1 MRPAGLAILSVLGSG
16 LACGLDRD
24 GIDVALAASTER
36 AVQQALDARSTEQ
49 RLSLNAN
56 ASSRLARQIVDDAP
70 ADLFLSADEA
80 WADAVAA
87 ERPVLA
93 RVDLLHNR
101 IVEVHAEGA
110 RGCTALADPDHV
122 PAGRYAKLGLEA
134 AGRWPPADLVPFPTG
149 PAAARAVANGDC
161 AAGFVYATDALASG
175 LEPVRTLDVRAT
187 YPLLLLHERG
197 RPVYEALQ
205 SPAAREAFVR
215 HGFEV
220 SP

>member
-1 MRPAGLAILSVLGSG
+1 VRPAGLAILTVLGSG
-16 LACGLDRD
+16 LACGVD
-24 GIDVALAASTER
+24 GEWVDVAVAASTER
-36 AVQQALDARSTEQ
+36 AVQEALDTQATGGP
-49 RLSLNAN
+49 LLLNAN
-56 ASSRLARQIVDDAP
+56 ASSHLARQIVDGAP
-70 ADLFLSADEA
+70 ADMFLSADEA

-122 PAGRYAKLGLEA
+122 PAGRYAKKGLEA

-161 AAGFVYATDALASG
+161 AAGFVYATDALAAG

-187 YPLLLLHERG
+187 YPLLLLQERG
-197 RPVYEALQ
+197 RVVYGALQ